1 MISRGLLA
9 AAIVSLTVMSATSAA
24 EPAVLYARHCA
35 ACHGADRLGAT
46 GPALLPES
54 LERLKRADAVK
65 TISAGRI
72 ATQMPGFTD
81 KLSAEE
87 IESLAAH
94 LYTPLG
100 KTLSWGLDD
109 IRASRIQHVDP
120 AALPARPVFDADPL
134 NLFVVVETGD
144 HHATILDGD
153 RFEALKRFPTR
164 YALHGGP
171 KFSPDGRFV
180 HFVSRDGWVSKFDL
194 WSLQTV
200 AEVRAGLNTR
210 NLAASSDGRYL
221 AVGNTLPHSLVILD
235 ARDLNPLKVLTV
247 SDTKGQGSR
256 VSAVYDA
263 APRKSFVVALKDIP
277 EVWEVSYDD
286 HAAPIYEGLV
296 HDYHLGEGIAM
307 EGKLNPRRTILE
319 EPLDDF
325 FFDASYAWLIGAS
338 RKGRSAQVINLD
350 VRRQTASVELPGL
363 PHLASGISWE
373 RDGRTLLATPN
384 LREAMVSVIDMKNW
398 KVVKQIPT
406 NGPGFFL
413 RSHEGSDYAWVDGM
427 NGPTR
432 DTLQV
437 IDKRTLE
444 VVKDI
449 TPAPGKTAAHVEF
462 TRDGRYALA
471 SVWDMDGALVIYDA
485 RTLEEVRR
493 LPMKKPSG
501 KYNVHNKI
509 TRSSGT
515 SH

>member
-1 MISRGLLA
+1 MRAGGHDERRPL
-9 AAIVSLTVMSATSAA
+9 SLH
-24 EPAVLYARHCA
+24 YQ
-35 ACHGADRLGAT
+35 GT
-46 GPALLPES
+46 GEY
-54 LERLKRADAVK
+54 ERLRIAAGFRHLLHLRSCRMLGNRQRLTSQQRLVDSKRIAVHQHPV
-65 TISAGRI
+65 GRHAI

-94 LYTPLG
+94 LYMPLG

-180 HFVSRDGWVSKFDL
+180 HFVSRDGWVSKFDM

-235 ARDLNPLKVLTV
+235 ARDLNPVKVLTV

-263 APRKSFVVALKDIP
+263 APRRSFVVALKDIP

-286 HAAPIYEGLV
+286 NAAPIYEGLV
-296 HDYHLGEGIAM
+296 HDYKLREGIAL
-307 EGKLNPRRTILE
+307 EGKLNPRRTVLE

-325 FFDASYAWLIGAS
+325 FFDQSYAWLIGA
-338 RKGRSAQVINLD
+338 GQVVNLD
-350 VRRQTASVELPGL
+350 VRRKITSVELPGL
-363 PHLASGISWE
+363 PHLGSGISWE
-373 RDGRTLLATPN
+373 SEGRTLLATPN
-384 LREAMVSVIDMKNW
+384 PKEAMVSVIDMKNW
-398 KVVKQIPT
+398 KVV
-406 NGPGFFL
+406 
-413 RSHEGSDYAWVDGM
+413 
-427 NGPTR
+427 
-432 DTLQV
+432 
-437 IDKRTLE
+437 
-444 VVKDI
+444 
-449 TPAPGKTAAHVEF
+449 
-462 TRDGRYALA
+462 
-471 SVWDMDGALVIYDA
+471 
-485 RTLEEVRR
+485 
-493 LPMKKPSG
+493 
-501 KYNVHNKI
+501 
-509 TRSSGT
+509 
-515 SH
+515 

>member
-1 MISRGLLA
+1 MISHGVLA
-9 AAIVSLTVMSATSAA
+9 AAIVSLTAMSATSAA
-24 EPAVLYARHCA
+24 EPAVLYGHHCA
-35 ACHGADRLGAT
+35 ACHGAERLGAT

-72 ATQMPGFTD
+72 ATQMPGFTG
-81 KLSAEE
+81 KLSAAQ
-87 IESLAAH
+87 IESLAAY

-100 KTLSWGLDD
+100 KSLSWVLDD
-109 IRASRIQHVDP
+109 IRASHIQHVDP

-153 RFEALKRFPTR
+153 RLEPIARFPTR
-164 YALHGGP
+164 FALHGGP

-194 WSLQTV
+194 WSLQSV
-200 AEVRAGLNTR
+200 AEVRVGLNTR

-221 AVGNTLPHSLVILD
+221 AIGNILPQTLVILD
-235 ARDLNPLKVLTV
+235 ASDLKPVKVLTV

-277 EVWEVSYDD
+277 EIWEVSYDD
-286 HAAPIYEGLV
+286 NAAPIYEGLV
-296 HDYHLGEGIAM
+296 HDYKLGEGLAL
-307 EGKLNPRRTILE
+307 EGKLNPRRTVLE

-325 FFDASYAWLIGAS
+325 FFDQSCAWLIGAA
-338 RKGRSAQVINLD
+338 RAGGAGQVVNLD
-350 VRRQTASVELPGL
+350 VRRKVASVELPGL
-363 PHLASGISWE
+363 PHLGSGISWE
-373 RDGRTLLATPN
+373 SEGRTLLATPN
-384 LREAMVSVIDMKNW
+384 LKEAMVSVIDMKNW
-398 KVVKQIPT
+398 KVVKQIRT

-449 TPAPGKTAAHVEF
+449 TPAPGRTAAHVEF

-471 SVWDMDGALVIYDA
+471 SVWDMDGALVVYDA
-485 RTLEEVRR
+485 ATLEEVKR

-501 KYNVHNKI
+501 KYNVYNKI
-509 TRSSGT
+509 SRSEGT